1 MAGLFRRKQGKSDD
15 TFSNGVYPA
24 VPASYFAE
32 RVHEDTALRI
42 TGKPEQNEET
52 DALQEADQHTNSA
65 KGKASDSTADSET
78 DWPRHLHMSCVRYSA
93 STVRKSLTTA
103 CVLTEYIPVPLPAG
117 EGEAVPI
124 IHELLDSSLRKLYFH
139 IPNLSPPL
147 CIWDI
152 ATFTFPILVSLAV

>member
-1 MAGLFRRKQGKSDD
+1 MEKKHLTLQDRHNIEQMLNARKS
-15 TFSNGVYPA
+15 F
-24 VPASYFAE
+24 
-32 RVHEDTALRI
+32 TALRI

-103 CVLTEYIPVPLPAG
+103 CVLTEYIPVPLPSG
-117 EGEAVPI
+117 EGEAMLI
-124 IHELLDSSLRKLYFH
+124 IHYFLPASLKNRILWKSDIAPSFQL
-139 IPNLSPPL
+139 
-147 CIWDI
+147 WDI
-152 ATFTFPILVSLAV
+152 VTFTFPILVAWAV